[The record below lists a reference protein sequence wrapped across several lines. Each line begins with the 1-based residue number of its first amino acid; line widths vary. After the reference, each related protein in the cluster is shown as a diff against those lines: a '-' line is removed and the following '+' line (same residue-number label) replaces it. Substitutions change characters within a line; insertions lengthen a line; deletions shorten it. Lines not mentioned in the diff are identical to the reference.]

1 MITFQNA
8 NNIIITKRS
17 NYSSQTKKT
26 IQKEKNNN
34 QYKNS
39 NNNYFNK
46 NTLSLTSL
54 KLKSKSK
61 KISKNIVNSQIRKKS
76 SNEINTVKNLKN
88 GLLYTKRNKE
98 NNNNIHVSPS
108 NNNLS
113 IKKSKSNQNINVN
126 TNNNNDYLL
135 LYQNRLNSN
144 ANCKIDNHYENANN
158 NYREGNY
165 NNNNIDEN
173 IYNNSNQFNQ
183 YPKPEPMPIKINK
196 NNDFYCHRINQNNNN
211 KLIYSSNLE
220 KAIDKNVKE
229 NELKFNSCEKMSNL
243 KIFFENN
250 TNEIKN
256 HKRNNTNFINN
267 NYYNEFKQNINN
279 IYNSDNLDNNL
290 NNIKINEACDK
301 KLNYILTFL
310 ELDNLINKFN
320 SNYITFNDL
329 FLLSK
334 QDLLEMN
341 IPIGQR
347 NRLLHFLEQY
357 KSVANNYDFDE
368 VKDFLNKYRNSF
380 KNSLFLEKNININN
394 NNIPNFKKNNIN
406 KNYMINNDIHN
417 NNFINKPE
425 LFSNNNNKNDS
436 NKFINNNNNI
446 NILESETN
454 KGNESNPYLENNT
467 KTNLELQNN
476 NIYLNNNN
484 DNYNAGGDDIN
495 KNNNNFDNNKNNNT
509 IVSSISHSKRTSIED
524 FNYKESNQDKSSSIK
539 GGAGTQKNYSTIT
552 TNMEQNDT
560 TTTTTINNIISSNH
574 FFQKCNKLLNEVDN
588 FNSLYSQL
596 KQRTQNRNKQIS
608 LLLSKKSNNVEYF
621 RDKINSWK
629 SGRGSRKENLKTNEL
644 YNISNNCLGNYNI
657 NELNSLKEENI
668 RNLNQEL
675 NYNFY

>member
-1 MITFQNA
+1 MITFQNP

-26 IQKEKNNN
+26 ILKEKTNTQYKNNN
-34 QYKNS
+34 K
-39 NNNYFNK
+39 NNYFNK

-54 KLKSKSK
+54 KFKSKSK
-61 KISKNIVNSQIRKKS
+61 KITKNVINSQIRKKS
-76 SNEINTVKNLKN
+76 SNDINTVKNLKN
-88 GLLYTKRNKE
+88 GLYNKKNIE
-98 NNNNIHVSPS
+98 NNKNRNFSP
-108 NNNLS
+108 NNNDIS
-113 IKKSKSNQNINVN
+113 IKKSKSNQNINVDVN
-126 TNNNNDYLL
+126 VNNNNDYLL
-135 LYQNRLNSN
+135 LYQNRINSN
-144 ANCKIDNHYENANN
+144 VNCKNDNYYENVNNNN
-158 NYREGNY
+158 NY
-165 NNNNIDEN
+165 IDEN
-173 IYNNSNQFNQ
+173 IGNNCNQFNQ

-196 NNDFYCHRINQNNNN
+196 NNDFYNNRINQNSNN

-220 KAIDKNVKE
+220 KNIDKNIKE

-250 TNEIKN
+250 NNENKN

-279 IYNSDNLDNNL
+279 IYNSDNFDKNL
-290 NNIKINEACDK
+290 NNIKTSEICDK
-301 KLNYILTFL
+301 KMNYILNFL
-310 ELDNLINKFN
+310 ELDNLINIFN

-334 QDLLEMN
+334 QDLHEMN

-347 NRLLHFLEQY
+347 NRLLHFLDQY
-357 KSVANNYDFDE
+357 KNIANNYDFDE
-368 VKDFLNKYRNSF
+368 VKDFLNKYKNSF
-380 KNSLFLEKNININN
+380 KNSLFLEKNKNINI

-406 KNYMINNDIHN
+406 KNNIKNNEINNSN
-417 NNFINKPE
+417 SINKPE
-425 LFSNNNNKNDS
+425 LFSKTNNNKNDS
-436 NKFINNNNNI
+436 NKIINNNNNM
-446 NILESETN
+446 ESETN
-454 KGNESNPYLENNT
+454 KSNQGNPNLDNNL
-467 KTNLELQNN
+467 KTNLELQTK
-476 NIYLNNNN
+476 NIYLNDNN
-484 DNYNAGGDDIN
+484 DNYNCNGAVDDVN
-495 KNNNNFDNNKNNNT
+495 NNNNNNFENNKNNT

-524 FNYKESNQDKSSSIK
+524 FNYKDSNQEKNSSMK
-539 GGAGTQKNYSTIT
+539 GVGTQKNYSTIT
-552 TNMEQNDT
+552 TNIEQNDT

-629 SGRGSRKENLKTNEL
+629 SGRGRRKENMKTNEL
-644 YNISNNCLGNYNI
+644 YNISNNCLGNCNI

-668 RNLNQEL
+668 RNLDREL

>member
-1 MITFQNA
+1 MITFQNT

-17 NYSSQTKKT
+17 NYSSQTKKPC
-26 IQKEKNNN
+26 QKEKINF

-39 NNNYFNK
+39 NKNNYFNK

-61 KISKNIVNSQIRKKS
+61 KISKNAINSQIRKKS

-88 GLLYTKRNKE
+88 GLLYNKRNIE
-98 NNNNIHVSPS
+98 NNNNKPFSP
-108 NNNLS
+108 NNNDIS
-113 IKKSKSNQNINVN
+113 IKKSKSNQNINIDVN
-126 TNNNNDYLL
+126 ANVNNNNDYLL
-135 LYQNRLNSN
+135 LYQNRINSN
-144 ANCKIDNHYENANN
+144 INCKNDNYYENVNNNN
-158 NYREGNY
+158 NY
-165 NNNNIDEN
+165 IDEN

-196 NNDFYCHRINQNNNN
+196 NNDFYSNRINQNNNN

-220 KAIDKNVKE
+220 KTIDKNIKE

-250 TNEIKN
+250 TNENKN

-279 IYNSDNLDNNL
+279 IYNSDNFDNNL
-290 NNIKINEACDK
+290 NKIKTSEICDK

-310 ELDNLINKFN
+310 DLDNLVNKFN

-334 QDLLEMN
+334 QDLHEMN

-357 KSVANNYDFDE
+357 KKVAINYDFDE
-368 VKDFLNKYRNSF
+368 VKNFLNKYKNSF
-380 KNSLFLEKNININN
+380 KNTLFLEKNININI

-406 KNYMINNDIHN
+406 KNYIKNNDTNN

-425 LFSNNNNKNDS
+425 QFSNNNKNDS
-436 NKFINNNNNI
+436 NKLINNN

-454 KGNESNPYLENNT
+454 KSNEDNPYLDNNM
-467 KTNLELQNN
+467 KTNLELQKK

-484 DNYNAGGDDIN
+484 DNYNGAVDDVN
-495 KNNNNFDNNKNNNT
+495 NNNNFENNKNNT

-524 FNYKESNQDKSSSIK
+524 FNYKDSNQDKNSSMK
-539 GGAGTQKNYSTIT
+539 GVGTQKNYSTIT
-552 TNMEQNDT
+552 TNIEQNDT

-629 SGRGSRKENLKTNEL
+629 SGRGSRKENMKTNEL

>member
-1 MITFQNA
+1 MITFQNT
-8 NNIIITKRS
+8 NNIIITKRP
-17 NYSSQTKKT
+17 NYSSQTKKSCIKEKAN
-26 IQKEKNNN
+26 IQYKNNN
-34 QYKNS
+34 K
-39 NNNYFNK
+39 NNYFNK

-61 KISKNIVNSQIRKKS
+61 KISKNIVNSQVRKKS
-76 SNEINTVKNLKN
+76 SNEINTVRNLKN
-88 GLLYTKRNKE
+88 GLLSNKRNIE
-98 NNNNIHVSPS
+98 NNNNKHVSP
-108 NNNLS
+108 NNNDIS
-113 IKKSKSNQNINVN
+113 IKKSNQNLNIDIKF
-126 TNNNNDYLL
+126 NNNKDYLL
-135 LYQNRLNSN
+135 LYQNRINSN
-144 ANCKIDNHYENANN
+144 VNSKNDNYYENVNNNN
-158 NYREGNY
+158 NY
-165 NNNNIDEN
+165 IDEN
-173 IYNNSNQFNQ
+173 ICNNSNQFNQ

-196 NNDFYCHRINQNNNN
+196 NNDFYCKRINQNSNN

-220 KAIDKNVKE
+220 KTIDKNIKE

-250 TNEIKN
+250 TNENKN

-279 IYNSDNLDNNL
+279 IYNSDNFDNNL
-290 NNIKINEACDK
+290 NNIKTSEICDK

-347 NRLLHFLEQY
+347 NRLLHFLDQY
-357 KSVANNYDFDE
+357 KNVAKNYDFDE
-368 VKDFLNKYRNSF
+368 VKDFLNKYKNSF
-380 KNSLFLEKNININN
+380 KNSLFLEKNININI

-406 KNYMINNDIHN
+406 KNNIKNNDIN
-417 NNFINKPE
+417 NSNSINKTE
-425 LFSNNNNKNDS
+425 LFSKTNNNKNDT
-436 NKFINNNNNI
+436 NNLINNNNIIESKI
-446 NILESETN
+446 NKI
-454 KGNESNPYLENNT
+454 NEDNPYLDNNK
-467 KTNLELQNN
+467 KTNLELGTK

-484 DNYNAGGDDIN
+484 DNFNYNGAVDDVN
-495 KNNNNFDNNKNNNT
+495 NNNNNFENNKNNT
-509 IVSSISHSKRTSIED
+509 IASSISHSKRTSIED
-524 FNYKESNQDKSSSIK
+524 LNCKDSNQDKNSSLK
-539 GGAGTQKNYSTIT
+539 GMGPQKNYSTIT
-552 TNMEQNDT
+552 TNIEQNDT

-629 SGRGSRKENLKTNEL
+629 SGRGSRKENMKTNEL

>member
-1 MITFQNA
+1 MITFQNT
-8 NNIIITKRS
+8 NNIIITKRP
-17 NYSSQTKKT
+17 NYSSQTKKSGIKEKAN
-26 IQKEKNNN
+26 IQYKNNN
-34 QYKNS
+34 K
-39 NNNYFNK
+39 NNYFNK

-61 KISKNIVNSQIRKKS
+61 KISKNIVNSQVRKKS
-76 SNEINTVKNLKN
+76 SNEINTVRNLKN
-88 GLLYTKRNKE
+88 GLLSNKRNIE
-98 NNNNIHVSPS
+98 NNNNKHVSP
-108 NNNLS
+108 NNNDIS
-113 IKKSKSNQNINVN
+113 IKKSNQNLNIDIKF
-126 TNNNNDYLL
+126 NNNKDYLL
-135 LYQNRLNSN
+135 LYQNRINSN
-144 ANCKIDNHYENANN
+144 VNSKNDNYYENVNNNNNN
-158 NYREGNY
+158 NY
-165 NNNNIDEN
+165 IDEN
-173 IYNNSNQFNQ
+173 ICNNSNQFNQ

-196 NNDFYCHRINQNNNN
+196 NNDFYCKRINQNSNN

-220 KAIDKNVKE
+220 KTIDKNIKE

-243 KIFFENN
+243 KIFLENN
-250 TNEIKN
+250 TNENNN

-279 IYNSDNLDNNL
+279 IYNSDNFDNNL
-290 NNIKINEACDK
+290 NNIKTNEICDK

-334 QDLLEMN
+334 QDLHEMN

-347 NRLLHFLEQY
+347 NRLLHFLDQY
-357 KSVANNYDFDE
+357 KNAAINYDFNE
-368 VKDFLNKYRNSF
+368 VKDFLNKYKNSF
-380 KNSLFLEKNININN
+380 KNSLFLEKNININI

-406 KNYMINNDIHN
+406 KNYIKTNEINNSN
-417 NNFINKPE
+417 SINKTE
-425 LFSNNNNKNDS
+425 LFSKTNNNKNDT
-436 NKFINNNNNI
+436 NNLINNNNNI
-446 NILESETN
+446 IESKIN
-454 KGNESNPYLENNT
+454 KNNEDNPYLDNNK
-467 KTNLELQNN
+467 KTNLELQTK

-484 DNYNAGGDDIN
+484 DNFNYNGAVDDVN
-495 KNNNNFDNNKNNNT
+495 NNNNNFENNKNNT
-509 IVSSISHSKRTSIED
+509 IASSISHSKRTSIED
-524 FNYKESNQDKSSSIK
+524 LNCKDSNQDKNSSLK
-539 GGAGTQKNYSTIT
+539 GVGPQKNYSTIT
-552 TNMEQNDT
+552 TNIEQNDT

-629 SGRGSRKENLKTNEL
+629 SGRGSRKENMKTNEL